1 MDGGADGSGRR
12 EGTLIELSEK
22 IGQALELTPGS
33 GIASRVVTSLLQVTI
48 SSTTRS
54 RLPRYD
60 RLVNALYVVL
70 RSVNST
76 V

>member
-33 GIASRVVTSLLQVTI
+33 GIASRVVISLLQVTI
-48 SSTTRS
+48 SST
-54 RLPRYD
+54 P
-60 RLVNALYVVL
+60 V
-70 RSVNST
+70 
-76 V
+76 